1 MTPLTDED
9 IARLR
14 VILAERPAD
23 EILTTEHRRACVVL
37 PLIRSAKGWAILF
50 SRRSESLPIHRGQI
64 AFPGG
69 SVEPDEPLELAAVR
83 ETEEEVGI
91 PRDQIEL
98 IGRLDDVVTNSG
110 FVVAP
115 FVGIIPSQFEYVL
128 QQSEVAEVFEVPVHL
143 LMQEP
148 NPEVRY
154 VEFRSKQFPAY
165 FYRYKSTEIWGLTG
179 RMLKGLLDLVWLA
192 R

>member
-1 MTPLTDED
+1 MKPLTDED

-14 VILAERPAD
+14 EILAARPAD
-23 EILTTEHRRACVVL
+23 EIQTAGHRRACVVI
-37 PLIRSAKGWAILF
+37 PLIRSQEGWAILF
-50 SRRSESLPIHRGQI
+50 SRRSESLAVHRGQI

-69 SVEPDEPLELAAVR
+69 SVEKDEPLEKAAVR

-98 IGRLDDVVTNSG
+98 IGRLDDLLTNSG

-128 QQSEVAEVFEVPVHL
+128 QQSEVAEVFEAPVHL

-154 VEFRSKQFPAY
+154 IEFQSRQYPAY
-165 FYRYKSTEIWGLTG
+165 FYRYRSSEIWGLTG
-179 RMLKGLLDLVWLA
+179 RMLKGFLDLVWLA

>member
-1 MTPLTDED
+1 MEPLTDED

-14 VILAERPAD
+14 GILAARPAD
-23 EILTTEHRRACVVL
+23 EMVTTEHRRACVVI
-37 PLIRSAKGWAILF
+37 PLIRSEEGWAILF
-50 SRRSESLPIHRGQI
+50 SRRSESLAVHRGQI

-69 SVEPDEPLELAAVR
+69 SVEKGEPLERAAVR
-83 ETEEEVGI
+83 EMEEEVGV

-110 FVVAP
+110 FLVAP

-128 QQSEVAEVFEVPVHL
+128 QQSEVAEVFEAPVHL
-143 LMQEP
+143 LMQKP

-154 VEFRSKQFPAY
+154 VEFQSKQYPAY
-165 FYRYKSTEIWGLTG
+165 FYRYQSSEIWGLTG
-179 RMLKGLLDLVWLA
+179 RMLKAFLDLVWLA